1 MATDEIITFDD
12 LMGLLERNPEHLA
25 RLRRQILD
33 EEFQQLPAEVRSLV
47 ETVQSH
53 TRTLET
59 HTAMLQSIVER
70 LDNQNKVLES
80 HSRLLES
87 HSRLLESHSQA
98 VLSHTRMLEGH
109 TATLTRHERQLNR
122 LLGDEA
128 ERRFQRNAAGYFGH
142 LLRRI
147 RLVDPSILADDI
159 DDAIDAGFLTEG
171 DRRSLMA
178 LDVVVR
184 GLDRD
189 TRQETRLAVEVSSGI
204 GERDIMRA
212 ADRSG
217 LLEKLT
223 GHTAM
228 PVVAGYSISSAYRQ
242 LAEDKGVAVVVVAP
256 PDAGETEETDEPDA
270 ATDPA

>member
-1 MATDEIITFDD
+1 MATEEIITFDD

-59 HTAMLQSIVER
+59 HTAMLQSMVER
-70 LDNQNKVLES
+70 LDNQNKV
-80 HSRLLES
+80 LES

-122 LLGDEA
+122 LLGDEV

-242 LAEDKGVAVVVVAP
+242 LAEDKGVTVVVVAP
-256 PDAGETEETDEPDA
+256 PDAGEPEETDEPDA